1 MKAVVDLQRWSE
13 RDYTRRLLPKG
24 GMKPAFC
31 VGRKTR
37 LVCPVLGKQ
46 GLGGSQ
52 TSRDSPKNFR
62 LEGRVQKVEIVST

>member
-24 GMKPAFC
+24 VMKPAFC

-37 LVCPVLGKQ
+37 LVCPVLGRQ
-46 GLGGSQ
+46 GLEEAA
-52 TSRDSPKNFR
+52 KL
-62 LEGRVQKVEIVST
+62 LETLPRISNWKGESKR